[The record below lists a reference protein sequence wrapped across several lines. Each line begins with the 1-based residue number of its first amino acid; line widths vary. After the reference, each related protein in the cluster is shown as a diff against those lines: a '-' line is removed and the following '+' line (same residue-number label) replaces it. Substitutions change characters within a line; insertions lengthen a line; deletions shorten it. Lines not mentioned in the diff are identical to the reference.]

1 MKLKMITLMVLITQ
15 AWWSSNVNGQ
25 SKPEDHVNT
34 PADGDDAKKRAL
46 EKKNIE
52 YQQGLEKHQKAQDK
66 KTRKRMK
73 RMERQSR
80 KLGKPLPWYKRWFRR
95 KKRT

>member
-1 MKLKMITLMVLITQ
+1 MRTKIITLLFLLVSAVHMPKLN
-15 AWWSSNVNGQ
+15 AQ

-34 PADGDDAKKRAL
+34 PEDGDDAKRRAL

-66 KTRKRMK
+66 QTRKRMK